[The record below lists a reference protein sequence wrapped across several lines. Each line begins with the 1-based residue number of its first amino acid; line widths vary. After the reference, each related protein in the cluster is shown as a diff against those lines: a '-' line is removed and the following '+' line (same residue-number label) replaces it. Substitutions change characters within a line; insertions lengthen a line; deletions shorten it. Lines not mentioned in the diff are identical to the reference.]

1 MNVESFINDWL
12 QRNGK
17 SDLQSLFNEQIEKYP
32 NNDILQRGFAIEQNI
47 ETDTILFLGMN
58 PSYKPRTNGGF
69 YEEYG
74 HGYFNRIKDVTKKVN
89 MRLKT
94 SFPFAHHD
102 IFFVRDTSQARV
114 LDMKVEMVD
123 FFKAQMEISRE
134 VIRAAH
140 PKLIVVVNAGASKIF
155 QNEMYAW
162 HPGSSEQWDD
172 DLGADFISIGDVRVP
187 VLFSGMLSGQRAL
200 DDGTYYSLIWH
211 ICHILKA
218 IL

>member
-1 MNVESFINDWL
+1 MNVESFISNWL
-12 QRNGK
+12 QKNGK
-17 SDLQSLFNEQIEKYP
+17 SDLQTMFKEQREKYP
-32 NNDILQRGFAIEQNI
+32 NNSILRRGFAIEQNI

-58 PSYKPRTNGGF
+58 PSYKPGTDGGF

-74 HGYFNRIKDVTKKVN
+74 HWYFNRIKDVTNEVN
-89 MRLKT
+89 KRMLT

-114 LDMKVEMVD
+114 LDMKAEMGD
-123 FFKAQMEISRE
+123 FFKTQMDISKE
-134 VIRAAH
+134 LIAASH

-155 QNEMYAW
+155 QNEMCVW
-162 HPGSSEQWDD
+162 RPSSPEQWNDE
-172 DLGADFISIGDVRVP
+172 LGVDYISVCEIRMP
-187 VLFSGMLSGQRAL
+187 VLFTGMLSGQRAL
-200 DDGTYYSLIWH
+200 DDGSYYSLIWH